1 MKNTVFVLWLGLAV
15 ADIGWAQNEPYKNP
29 DLSPRERAED
39 LLKRLTLKEKVSL
52 MINSSPAVERLGIKP
67 YNWWSEA
74 LHGVAR
80 SGIATVYPI
89 TMGMASVFP
98 DEAVEAVYTTVS
110 DEARAKYHDAHKK
123 GRYGQMNEG
132 LTFWTPNVN
141 IFRDPRWG
149 RGQETWARDLGR
161 RPLPD
166 FPDGCG
172 CGQGLARSCG
182 CQVRQAARLCETLC
196 RAQRAG
202 SQASLFRCGTA

>member
-39 LLKRLTLKEKVSL
+39 LLKRLTLKEKASL

-80 SGIATVYPI
+80 SGVATVYPI
-89 TMGMASVFP
+89 TMGMASVF
-98 DEAVEAVYTTVS
+98 DDKAVEAVYTTVS

-123 GRYGQMNEG
+123 RPLRADERRIDVLDAQCEH
-132 LTFWTPNVN
+132 L
-141 IFRDPRWG
+141 PRSPVG
-149 RGQETWARDLGR
+149 TGARDLGR

-182 CQVRQAARLCETLC
+182 CQV
-196 RAQRAG
+196 
-202 SQASLFRCGTA
+202 

>member
-39 LLKRLTLKEKVSL
+39 LVKRLTLKEKASL

-80 SGIATVYPI
+80 SGVATVYPI
-89 TMGMASVFP
+89 TMGMASVFD

-141 IFRDPRWG
+141 IFRDPDRK
-149 RGQETWARDLGR
+149 
-161 RPLPD
+161 
-166 FPDGCG
+166 
-172 CGQGLARSCG
+172 S
-182 CQVRQAARLCETLC
+182 VV
-196 RAQRAG
+196 
-202 SQASLFRCGTA
+202 